1 MPIIIKIPPKSLKIS
16 PKLSETIGKTMPKT
30 VKIIFKDTISAK
42 KTTGII
48 NKDIKIMEHSF

>member
-1 MPIIIKIPPKSLKIS
+1 MPRIIKIPPKSLKIS
-16 PKLSETIGKTMPKT
+16 PKLSETIGRTIPKT
-30 VKIIFKDTISAK
+30 VKIILSDTISAK

>member
-16 PKLSETIGKTMPKT
+16 PKLSETIGRTIPKT
-30 VKIIFKDTISAK
+30 VKIILSDTSSAK